1 MENSTYQKALADT
14 TQLYE
19 KKIAELNKKLEDE
32 HACFEG
38 AVEQLDMVKKLLSD
52 YQNSN
57 QVNFLS
63 QNQNWVVEIWYIV
76 CTCF

>member
-1 MENSTYQKALADT
+1 MENSTFQNALADI

-32 HACFEG
+32 HASFEG

-63 QNQNWVVEIWYIV
+63 
-76 CTCF
+76 